1 MFDNLGRI
9 DMRTFGKLILAGV
22 AIAALTI
29 GASSLAA
36 KDAQPLKVEKPLV
49 FKGLNQVVIGQFT
62 VAYFTKKIDYDGGGF
77 LAASNKGK
85 AIGHLSG
92 LSPTDFQ
99 GTTDAIYADFT
110 KQLAERGITI
120 VDSAGLVANKYYA
133 KIKQEPQGE
142 GIRVALKKEDH
153 ADAVAYWPMQLG
165 RNDNALVPM
174 RMMDMNMGNTYTA
187 QYDYARTA
195 KVPVLNVVYYVD
207 FAKPAQSSLGG
218 LLQSIKVS
226 AGLAVSQFGTQMALM
241 DTTGKMSKISLA
253 VPIEEG
259 GDFANIRE
267 TTSGVTKAVQI
278 ASVLGVFG
286 RGSGKP
292 LMASARFD
300 YQVVDAKGY
309 SDKAVSAA
317 NKASDLFLR
326 QIEALR

>member
-1 MFDNLGRI
+1 
-9 DMRTFGKLILAGV
+9 MRKFRTLILSAA

-29 GASSLAA
+29 GGSPLAA
-36 KDAQPLKVEKPLV
+36 KEAQPLKVEKPLV

-92 LSPTDFQ
+92 VSATDFQ
-99 GTTDAIYADFT
+99 STTDAIYADFT

-120 VDSAGLVANKYYA
+120 VDPAGLIANKYYA

-142 GIRVALKKEDH
+142 DIKVTLKKEDH
-153 ADAVAYWPMQLG
+153 ADAVAYWPTQLG
-165 RNDNALVPM
+165 RTDNALVPM
-174 RMMDMNMGNTYTA
+174 RLMDMNMGHTYTA

-195 KVPVLNVVYYVD
+195 KIPVLNVVYYVD

-286 RGSGKP
+286 RGSKL

-300 YQVVDAKGY
+300 YQVVDPKGY

-317 NKASDLFLR
+317 TKATDLFLR